1 MGKTS
6 LATNIAYNIAANAYK
21 DKDYTS
27 SVLFFSLEMS
37 SEQLATRILSEQS
50 RISSNDIRRG
60 NLSENDLDN
69 LVSVSKDILEI
80 PLFIDDTPAVNIGTL
95 SSRARRLKRKH
106 GLGVIVLTI
115 FSYYDL
121 ANYLEMSQEF

>member
-6 LATNIAYNIAANAYK
+6 LATNIAFNIVKRSHLKRYGCK
-21 DKDYTS
+21 CI
-27 SVLFFSLEMS
+27 FFSREMS
-37 SEQLATRILSEQS
+37 SEQLARRILSEQA

-80 PLFIDDTPAVNIGTL
+80 PFLLMRIL
-95 SSRARRLKRKH
+95 
-106 GLGVIVLTI
+106 
-115 FSYYDL
+115 
-121 ANYLEMSQEF
+121 Q

>member
-1 MGKTS
+1 M
-6 LATNIAYNIAANAYK
+6 ATNIAYNIAANAYK

-27 SVLFFSLEMS
+27 SVLFSLEMS

-80 PLFIDDTPAVNIGTL
+80 PLFIDDTQ
-95 SSRARRLKRKH
+95 R
-106 GLGVIVLTI
+106 
-115 FSYYDL
+115 
-121 ANYLEMSQEF
+121 

>member
-6 LATNIAYNIAANAYK
+6 LATNIAFNIARNAHISK
-21 DKDYTS
+21 DMNA

-37 SEQLATRILSEQS
+37 SEQLARRILSEQA

-80 PLFIDDTPAVNIGTL
+80 PFLLMIL
-95 SSRARRLKRKH
+95 R
-106 GLGVIVLTI
+106 
-115 FSYYDL
+115 
-121 ANYLEMSQEF
+121 Q